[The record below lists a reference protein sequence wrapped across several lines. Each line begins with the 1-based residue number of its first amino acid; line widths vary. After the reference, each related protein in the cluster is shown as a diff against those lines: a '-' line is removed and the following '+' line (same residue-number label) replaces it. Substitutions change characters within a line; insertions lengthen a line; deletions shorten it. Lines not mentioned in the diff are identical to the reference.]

1 MIKEVTLDTLAQM
14 MQDGFGGMQKQINEL
29 GEIMTRGFDQVHEKF
44 EQVDSKIEN
53 LQTDISEVKNDILEM
68 RGDIS
73 GLKDDVKILDLKVD
87 LMGRHLKHVATKSDL
102 DMVESRVT
110 LLEAKA

>member
-1 MIKEVTLDTLAQM
+1 MTEITLNTLAQIM
-14 MQDGFGGMQKQINEL
+14 TERFDTVDKNMTSLQTQINEM

-53 LQTDISEVKNDILEM
+53 LQTDMSKV
-68 RGDIS
+68 
-73 GLKDDVKILDLKVD
+73 KDDIKILDLKVD
-87 LMGRHLKHVATKSDL
+87 LMGRHLKHVAIKSDL